1 MEKKVFE
8 ITKGLTEIL
17 MRYCPG
23 CGHGV
28 IHRLI
33 AEALEEL
40 RIRERTI
47 GIAPVGC
54 SVFADEYF
62 NCDMIQPAHGRGPAV
77 ATGMKRTRPD
87 CIVFSYQGD
96 GDLASIGMAE
106 IIHCAAR
113 SENVTIIFVNNA
125 IFGMTGGQ
133 MAPTTL
139 PGMRSTTC
147 PFGRDPKVA
156 GNPIRVCELLQALEG
171 PAYLERVAV
180 DTPGNVVKAK
190 KAIKKAFQ
198 VQMDGLGF
206 SLVETL
212 SQCPTDWA
220 LTPLQSI
227 QKIKDEMIPYYPLGV
242 FRSPDEIKK

>member
-1 MEKKVFE
+1 
-8 ITKGLTEIL
+8 

-28 IHRLI
+28 THRLV

-40 RIRERTI
+40 NIRERTI

-54 SVFADEYF
+54 AVFADEYF

-77 ATGMKRTRPD
+77 ATGMKRVRPD

-106 IIHCAAR
+106 TIHCAAR

-139 PGMRSTTC
+139 PGMRSTTT

-156 GNPIRVCELLQALEG
+156 GNPIRICELLSALDG
-171 PAYLERVAV
+171 PTYLERVAV
-180 DTPGNVVKAK
+180 DTAAHVVKAK

-198 VQMDGLGF
+198 VQMNGLGF
-206 SLVETL
+206 SLVEIL

-220 LTPLQSI
+220 MTPLQSI